1 MERGLRDER
10 LRDRLMQTFT
20 GRERPARRRLL
31 RRAAA
36 APKPP
41 RRAQAAAPMRAE
53 ADDGPARD
61 VA

>member
-31 RRAAA
+31 RRAPA

-41 RRAQAAAPMRAE
+41 PAPRAAALRAE
-53 ADDGPARD
+53 AADGPAGD